1 MNHTYSLYLDLIRL
15 CAASFIVYSHSNVRF
30 LLPEVLPLAKFAHS
44 AVTVFFVLSGYVVA
58 FVTDQRE
65 RTPQEYVASRTA
77 RILPLAMVAV
87 LATPL
92 IDMLGRSFEPDIYSG
107 LAPSDHI
114 LLRIGIS
121 LAFLCEIWTMSVMT
135 FINVPYWSLCYEV
148 WYYTIFGVHHFAS
161 QRYRTILIVGIC
173 LLIGPKILLMA
184 PAWLAGVWI
193 YRWRKPDQLLPT
205 AYAVLAW
212 LTSILLFVLYH
223 VFDIMRAFS
232 GLIEQYGGDWLHEHL
247 TFSKYFGADWLLA
260 AVVAINFVCARI
272 IAERINYTPSRGL
285 THACNRLGGL
295 SYALYILHFPLLYCI
310 GSLLYQIPP
319 STEKWLIT
327 LSATLTICLAC
338 GVLAE
343 CLRPRFRAFLLRSI
357 HPHSAAPKRMVS

>member
-1 MNHTYSLYLDLIRL
+1 MARRGLDISLAQARPASAHCIR
-15 CAASFIVYSHSNVRF
+15 S
-30 LLPEVLPLAKFAHS
+30 
-44 AVTVFFVLSGYVVA
+44 
-58 FVTDQRE
+58 
-65 RTPQEYVASRTA
+65 
-77 RILPLAMVAV
+77 
-87 LATPL
+87 
-92 IDMLGRSFEPDIYSG
+92 SG
-107 LAPSDHI
+107 LAYIDP
-114 LLRIGIS
+114 
-121 LAFLCEIWTMSVMT
+121 AFRALSCV
-135 FINVPYWSLCYEV
+135 
-148 WYYTIFGVHHFAS
+148 
-161 QRYRTILIVGIC
+161 RY
-173 LLIGPKILLMA
+173 
-184 PAWLAGVWI
+184 
-193 YRWRKPDQLLPT
+193 
-205 AYAVLAW
+205 
-212 LTSILLFVLYH
+212 H
-223 VFDIMRAFS
+223 AFS